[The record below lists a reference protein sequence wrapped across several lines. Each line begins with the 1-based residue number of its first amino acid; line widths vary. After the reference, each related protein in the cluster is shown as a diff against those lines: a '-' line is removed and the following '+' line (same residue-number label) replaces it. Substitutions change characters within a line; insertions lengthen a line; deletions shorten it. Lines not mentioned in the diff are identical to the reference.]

1 MKDLT
6 KQYANLSAPERIAL
20 FIEARARGDTQES
33 KNIAATCP
41 HANYRM
47 ADTAF
52 TDRMLMLQTIAYVHA
67 ARFFQARGC
76 VFAGRALLIAIEPSS
91 KENAALYQLRHA
103 EFLAYGEGWARFCHE
118 IGLDPSKVLA
128 AFQLELDDLLDG
140 YRPDIEP
147 DADLTEWLYLD
158 YLEMWN
164 GEGVFQ
170 L

>member
-6 KQYANLSAPERIAL
+6 KQYASLTAPERISL

-52 TDRMLMLQTIAYVHA
+52 TDRLLMLQTIAYVHA

-76 VFAGRALLIAIEPSS
+76 MLSGCALIALEPSN
-91 KENAALYQLRHA
+91 KESAALYQLRHA

-118 IGLDPSKVLA
+118 IGLDPPKVLA
-128 AFQLELDDLLDG
+128 AFHLELDDLLDG
-140 YRPDIEP
+140 YRPGIEP
-147 DADLTEWLYLD
+147 DANLTEWLYLD
-158 YLEMWN
+158 YLKTWN
-164 GEGVFQ
+164 GESLFQ

>member
-6 KQYANLSAPERIAL
+6 KQYASLTAPERIAL

-41 HANYRM
+41 QANYRM

-52 TDRMLMLQTIAYVHA
+52 TDRLLMLQTIAYVHA
-67 ARFFQARGC
+67 ARFFQARGRM
-76 VFAGRALLIAIEPSS
+76 FGGRALIAIEPSN
-91 KENAALYQLRHA
+91 KESAALYQLQHA

-118 IGLDPSKVLA
+118 IGLDSPKVLA
-128 AFQLELDDLLDG
+128 AFHLKLDDLLDG

-158 YLEMWN
+158 YLKMWN
-164 GEGVFQ
+164 GESLFQ

>member
-1 MKDLT
+1 
-6 KQYANLSAPERIAL
+6 
-20 FIEARARGDTQES
+20 
-33 KNIAATCP
+33 
-41 HANYRM
+41 M

-76 VFAGRALLIAIEPSS
+76 MFTMRALIAIGSS
-91 KENAALYQLRHA
+91 NKENAALYQLRHA

-118 IGLDPSKVLA
+118 IGLDSPKVLA
-128 AFQLELDDLLDG
+128 AFHLELDDLLDG
-140 YRPDIEP
+140 YRPDIDP

-158 YLEMWN
+158 YLKMWN
-164 GEGVFQ
+164 GESVFQ